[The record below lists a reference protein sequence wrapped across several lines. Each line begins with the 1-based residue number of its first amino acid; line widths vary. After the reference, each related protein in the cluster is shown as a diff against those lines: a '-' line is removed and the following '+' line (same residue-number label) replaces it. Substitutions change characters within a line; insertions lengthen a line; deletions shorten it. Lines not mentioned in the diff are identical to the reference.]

1 MSSPSSTAAPLICL
15 ADPYWQDHSLEREIV
30 DSAGYTYL
38 AAPTRSR
45 TEPTMTASDVLD
57 VVAGRQ
63 VSGLLTCLAEISED
77 VLRGCPEL
85 RVVAR
90 IGTGVD
96 NIDVEAAARLGV
108 AVVNVPDWC
117 VEEVSDHA
125 VAMVLNWARALI
137 PSAAAMREGGPEPD
151 GLRRRR
157 MTSLTCGL
165 VGYGRIGQA
174 TARKLNGLGA
184 RVLVNRRTAGRGA
197 TGEVTMVSLPELL
210 SNSDV
215 VILLAPLTED
225 TKHLIDA
232 ERLALMRRGALL
244 VNVGRGGL
252 VDTASLAAALHSG
265 HLGAAALD
273 VWEGEPIVPSELLGH
288 DSVVLT
294 PHVAHASDLSLAQ
307 ARRSAA
313 VDVVRVLDAERQTD
327 SSAPRP
333 GPELRSTGTT
343 SAATDGGGPHREE
356 DV

>member
-1 MSSPSSTAAPLICL
+1 MTSPSGTAAPLVCL
-15 ADPYWQDHSLEREIV
+15 ADPYWEDHSLEREV
-30 DSAGYTYL
+30 VEGAGYRYL
-38 AAPTRSR
+38 AGPTRSR
-45 TEPTMTASDVLD
+45 TEPAMTASDVLD
-57 VVAGRQ
+57 VVAGRP
-63 VSGLLTCLAEISED
+63 VSGLLTSIAEISED
-77 VLRGCPEL
+77 VLRACPEL
-85 RVVAR
+85 RVVTR

-96 NIDVEAAARLGV
+96 NIDVEAADRLGV
-108 AVVNVPDWC
+108 VVGNVPDWC

-165 VGYGRIGQA
+165 IGYGRIGQA
-174 TARKLNGLGA
+174 TARKLKGLGA
-184 RVLVNRRTAGRGA
+184 RVLVNRRRPAGQGA
-197 TGEVTMVSLPELL
+197 TGEVSVVSLPELL

-215 VILLAPLTED
+215 VILLAPLTEE
-225 TKHLIDA
+225 TKHMIDA

-288 DSVVLT
+288 ESVVLT
-294 PHVAHASDLSLAQ
+294 PHVAHSSDMSLAQ

-313 VDVVRVLDAERQTD
+313 VNVVRVLDAAAGPT
-327 SSAPRP
+327 RP
-333 GPELRSTGTT
+333 HLGLVPS
-343 SAATDGGGPHREE
+343 
-356 DV
+356 

>member
-1 MSSPSSTAAPLICL
+1 MSSPSGTAAPLVCL
-15 ADPYWQDHSLEREIV
+15 ADPYWEDQSLEREIV

-38 AAPTRSR
+38 AGPTRSG
-45 TEPTMTASDVLD
+45 TEPAMTAADVLD
-57 VVAGRQ
+57 VVAGRK
-63 VSGLLTCLAEISED
+63 VSGLLTCVAQISEE
-77 VLRGCPEL
+77 VMRACPDL

-96 NIDVEAAARLGV
+96 NIDVEAAAKLGV

-117 VEEVSDHA
+117 VEEVSVHA

-137 PSAAAMREGGPEPD
+137 PSAAAMREGGPEPER
-151 GLRRRR
+151 LRRRR

-165 VGYGRIGQA
+165 VGYGGIGQA

-184 RVLVNRRTAGRGA
+184 RVLVNRRTAGRGT
-197 TGEVTMVSLPELL
+197 TGEVSVVSLPELL
-210 SNSDV
+210 SSSDV
-215 VILLAPLTED
+215 VILLAPLTEE
-225 TKHLIDA
+225 TKHMIDA

-265 HLGAAALD
+265 QLGAAALD
-273 VWEGEPIVPSELLGH
+273 VWEGEPIVPSELIRYE
-288 DSVVLT
+288 SVVLT
-294 PHVAHASDLSLAQ
+294 PHVAHSSDLSLAQ

-313 VDVVRVLDAERQTD
+313 VDVVGVLDAEHQTP

-333 GPELRSTGTT
+333 RPGTRTT
-343 SAATDGGGPHREE
+343 SAAS
-356 DV
+356 

>member
-1 MSSPSSTAAPLICL
+1 MSSPSGTVAPRVCL
-15 ADPYWQDHSLEREIV
+15 ADPYWEDHSLEREIV
-30 DSAGYTYL
+30 ESAGYTYL

-63 VSGLLTCLAEISED
+63 VSGLLTCVAEISED
-77 VLRGCPEL
+77 VLRACPEL

-108 AVVNVPDWC
+108 VVVNVPDWC

-157 MTSLTCGL
+157 MASLTCGL

-174 TARKLNGLGA
+174 TARKLTGLGA
-184 RVLVNRRTAGRGA
+184 RVLVNRRRTAGQGA
-197 TGEVTMVSLPELL
+197 TGEVSVVSLPELL
-210 SNSDV
+210 GNSDV
-215 VILLAPLTED
+215 VILLAPLTEE

-252 VDTASLAAALHSG
+252 VDTPSLAAALHSG

-288 DSVVLT
+288 ESVVLT
-294 PHVAHASDLSLAQ
+294 PHVAHSSDLSLAQ

-313 VDVVRVLDAERQTD
+313 VDVVRVLDADAGPTR
-327 SSAPRP
+327 PRP
-333 GPELRSTGTT
+333 ELTSTHTT
-343 SAATDGGGPHREE
+343 SAATDGRGLHR
-356 DV
+356 